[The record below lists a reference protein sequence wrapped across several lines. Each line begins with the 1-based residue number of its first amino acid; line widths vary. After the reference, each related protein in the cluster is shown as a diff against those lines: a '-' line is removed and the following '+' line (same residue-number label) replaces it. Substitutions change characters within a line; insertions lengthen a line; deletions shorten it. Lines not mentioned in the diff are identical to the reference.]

1 MPPTKAPQTQ
11 WINASQAWTLL
22 VHNEALGEKEST
34 FPISNKPVP
43 GRNFVAIAASV
54 CFVTMTLVTL
64 AWGTGKVCE
73 GFIAIA
79 RQQSDLAN
87 VLGR

>member
-1 MPPTKAPQTQ
+1 MPPTNAPQTQ
-11 WINASQAWTLL
+11 WINASQEWTVL
-22 VHNEALGEKEST
+22 VHDEALEAKESSL
-34 FPISNKPVP
+34 PASKKPLP
-43 GRNFVAIAASV
+43 GRNVVAIAASV

>member
-1 MPPTKAPQTQ
+1 MSPTKAPQTQ
-11 WINASQAWTLL
+11 WMNASQEWTSL
-22 VHNEALGEKEST
+22 VRDEALGEREST
-34 FPISNKPVP
+34 SSPATRPVP
-43 GRNFVAIAASV
+43 GRNVVTIAASV
-54 CFVTMTLVTL
+54 CFVAITLVTL